1 MKQALRYLLGGLGI
15 YCCSLSMI
23 LPATYAQTAF
33 VQNDTPGRE
42 ETLSAQRNKAA
53 KLDLK
58 TALEQIYQR
67 HRLKFIYNEAQ
78 VKDIKV
84 SSQLLQLES
93 ARLISS
99 LEQILAPHHLK
110 LSKMGDLQYLI
121 IPAAS
126 PGHANVIEKTGRAEI
141 KVNGTVRDGIG
152 NPLPGVTVRVIKAE
166 KGTITDERGRFTID
180 VDPLG
185 SLEFSFIGYKRQ
197 EVSVRNR
204 VDMEVVME
212 AEEGGLNEVVVV
224 GFGKQRKVSLI
235 GAQSGIKVEEL
246 KQPVRN
252 LSTLLA
258 GRLAGIVGVQRS
270 GEPGYD
276 DAQIWI
282 RGISTFTNS
291 RPLVL
296 VDGVERPFANVDPQ
310 DIESFNILKDASAT
324 AVYGV
329 RGANGV
335 ILITTKRGKSQ
346 KTQINV
352 DLNTGVTEFTR
363 LPEYADGVTYMQMAN
378 EAITTRGGTPQYSEE
393 TIQKTAS
400 GEDPYLY
407 PNVNWIKEIFNKF
420 GTNRRANMNIQGGS
434 EAANYYVSASYFD
447 EVGLFKRDQLAK
459 YNSAIKFT
467 RYNFTTNLNL
477 KVTSS
482 TKLEFGVQGYIGNG
496 NYPGTGTGTIF
507 GSALSTPPTVF
518 PVRYPDGKIPALQD
532 GSSVNNPYD
541 QLTQTG
547 FATEFRN
554 QIFSNIRLRQDLDF
568 LIKGLSFTTMFSFDT
583 YNQHNLRRTKS
594 VDTWLATGRDSAG
607 QLQYRQTRIGAN
619 YLGFSRSNGGNR
631 QFYTETA
638 LSYDNAFGKHR
649 VGGLLLYNQSDKV
662 DAFQDDF
669 IASIPR
675 RQRGLAG
682 RGTYSF
688 DDRYLFEANFGY
700 NGSETFSPNRRY
712 GFFPSV
718 GLGWIASSEKFMKPT
733 ENVIQF
739 LKFRFSYGLV
749 GNGEIE
755 GRRFAYIATVAS
767 TNGYAY
773 GNERQ
778 NNYSNGYDIGE
789 YASDVTWET
798 ARKTNLGV
806 ELTTLKDRLN
816 IQVDFFKEK
825 RNNIF
830 LRRSSIPAM
839 LGLRSNPYGNLG
851 RTENKGIDASLDFNM
866 KVGELMIGLKGN
878 FTYNKNKVI
887 EDDLPPWAYPY
898 LERKGRKIS
907 QRFAYIAEGLFR
919 DSMDIQRSA
928 KQTGDVR
935 PGDIKFKDING
946 DGVINS
952 YDQYPVGY
960 GDVPEIVYGFGLNL
974 AYKNVAVGLFFQ
986 GVANVD
992 TYAYGEGFVP
1002 FEQGGNRGNLMSV
1015 ITDRWTPENPNP
1027 NAFYP
1032 RLSFGVVND
1041 NYKESTWWVKNSSY
1055 LRLKNLEISYTLP
1068 PKWLSRV
1075 GVQRARIYL
1084 LGYNVLT
1091 ISSFKLW
1098 DVELDQG
1105 RGTQYPQLTSYN
1117 LGVSLQF

>member
-1 MKQALRYLLGGLGI
+1 MKKALRYLLGGLGI
-15 YCCSLSMI
+15 YCSCLSI
-23 LPATYAQTAF
+23 IPPEANAQTAYA
-33 VQNDTPGRE
+33 QNDTPGRE
-42 ETLSAQRNKAA
+42 KALPAQRDKAA

-58 TALEQIYQR
+58 TALEQIYR
-67 HRLKFIYNEAQ
+67 KHRLKFIYNEAQ
-78 VKDIKV
+78 LKDIKV

-93 ARLISS
+93 SRLIARL
-99 LEQILAPHHLK
+99 EQTLAAHHLQ
-110 LSKMGDLQYLI
+110 LSKTHELQYLI
-121 IPAAS
+121 IPASAS
-126 PGHANVIEKTGRAEI
+126 GQPNVKEKTTRAEI
-141 KVNGTVRDGIG
+141 KVNGVVRDGIG

-197 EVSVRNR
+197 ELSVRNR
-204 VDMEVVME
+204 VDLEVVLE

-224 GFGKQRKVSLI
+224 GFGKQRKVSLV
-235 GAQSGIKVEEL
+235 GAQSGVKVEEL

-352 DLNTGVTEFTR
+352 DLNTGVTAFTR

-407 PNVNWIKEIFNKF
+407 PNVNWIREIFNRF

-434 EAANYYVSASYFD
+434 DAASFYVSASYFD
-447 EVGLFKRDQLAK
+447 EVGLFKRDELAR

-477 KVTSS
+477 KVTAS
-482 TKLEFGVQGYIGNG
+482 TRLEFGVQGYIGNG
-496 NYPGTGTGTIF
+496 NYPGTSTAGIF

-541 QLTQTG
+541 QLTQSG

-554 QIFSNIRLRQDLDF
+554 QIFSNARVRQDLGF
-568 LIKGLSFTTMFSFDT
+568 LLKGLSFTTMFSFDT

-594 VDTWLATGRDSAG
+594 VDTWLATGRNSEG
-607 QLQYRQTRIGAN
+607 ELEYRQTRIGTN
-619 YLGFSRSNGGNR
+619 YLNFSRGNGGNR

-638 LSYDNAFGKHR
+638 LNYENVFGKHR

-712 GFFPSV
+712 GFFPSA
-718 GLGWIASSEKFMKPT
+718 GLGWIASSEKFMQPAAG
-733 ENVIQF
+733 VIQF

-755 GRRFAYIATVAS
+755 GRRFAYIATVAG

-778 NNYSNGYDIGE
+778 NNYGDGYDIGE

-816 IQVDFFKEK
+816 IQVDFFHEK
-825 RNNIF
+825 RDNIF

-851 RTENKGIDASLDFNM
+851 KTENKGIDASLDFNM
-866 KVGELMIGLKGN
+866 KVGALMVGLKGN
-878 FTYNKNKVI
+878 FTFNKNKVI

-907 QRFAYIAEGLFR
+907 QRFAYIAEGLFQ
-919 DSMDIQRSA
+919 DSLEILRSP

-960 GDVPEIVYGFGLNL
+960 GAVPEIVYGFGLNL
-974 AYKNVAVGLFFQ
+974 AYRNVALGLFFQ

-992 TYAYGEGFVP
+992 TYTYGEGFIP

-1015 ITDRWTPENPNP
+1015 ITDRWTPENPES
-1027 NAFYP
+1027 ACF
-1032 RLSFGVVND
+1032 LSPPVFWCG
-1041 NYKESTWWVKNSSY
+1041 KRRTTRKAPGGSRIPATCASRTWN
-1055 LRLKNLEISYTLP
+1055 
-1068 PKWLSRV
+1068 
-1075 GVQRARIYL
+1075 
-1084 LGYNVLT
+1084 
-1091 ISSFKLW
+1091 
-1098 DVELDQG
+1098 
-1105 RGTQYPQLTSYN
+1105 
-1117 LGVSLQF
+1117 

>member
-1 MKQALRYLLGGLGI
+1 MLQPALHAQA
-15 YCCSLSMI
+15 
-23 LPATYAQTAF
+23 AF
-33 VQNDTPGRE
+33 VQSNALSRE
-42 ETLSAQRNKAA
+42 EAPRLQTGKAA
-53 KLDLK
+53 RLDLK
-58 TALEQIYQR
+58 SALEQVYQK
-67 HRLKFIYNEAQ
+67 HRLKFIYNDLQ

-84 SSQLLQLES
+84 SSQLPQLEIS
-93 ARLISS
+93 RLIAS
-99 LEQILAPHHLK
+99 LEQTLGAHNLK
-110 LSKMGDLQYLI
+110 LSKMGDSQYLI

-126 PGHANVIEKTGRAEI
+126 SGNAEVIDRTARADIRVTGVV
-141 KVNGTVRDGIG
+141 KDGIG
-152 NPLPGVTVRVIKAE
+152 NPLPGVTVRVIKTD
-166 KGTITDERGRFTID
+166 KGTITDERGRFTIEA
-180 VDPLG
+180 DPMG
-185 SLEFSFIGYKRQ
+185 ALEFSFVGYKRQ

-204 VDMEVVME
+204 VDMEVTLE

-235 GAQSGIKVEEL
+235 GAQSGVKVEEL

-296 VDGVERPFANVDPQ
+296 VDGVERPFSNIDPQ

-335 ILITTKRGKSQ
+335 ILITTKRGKAQ
-346 KTQINV
+346 KPQINF
-352 DLNTGVTEFTR
+352 DFNTGVTKFTR

-407 PNVNWIKEIFNKF
+407 PNVNWIKEIFNRF

-434 EAANYYVSASYFD
+434 ENANYYVSASYFD
-447 EVGLFKRDQLAK
+447 EVGLFKRDQLAR

-477 KVTSS
+477 KITSS

-496 NYPGTGTGTIF
+496 NYPGTGTNTIF

-541 QLTQTG
+541 QLTQSG

-554 QIFSNIRLRQDLDF
+554 QIFSNIRVRQDLGF
-568 LIKGLSFTTMFSFDT
+568 LLKGLSFTSMFSFDT

-638 LSYDNAFGKHR
+638 LSYDNNFGKHR

-700 NGSETFSPNRRY
+700 NGSETFSPHRRY

-718 GLGWIASSEKFMKPT
+718 GLGWIASSERFMKPAAS
-733 ENVIQF
+733 VIQF

-806 ELTTLKDRLN
+806 EITTLKDRLN
-816 IQVDFFKEK
+816 LQVDFFRE
-825 RNNIF
+825 RRDNIF

-851 RTENKGIDASLDFNM
+851 KTENKGIDASLDFNM
-866 KVGELMIGLKGN
+866 KIGELLVALKGN
-878 FTYNKNKVI
+878 FTFNRNKVI

-907 QRFAYIAEGLFR
+907 QRFAYIAEGLFS
-919 DSMDIQRSA
+919 DSLEIARSA
-928 KQTGDVR
+928 RQTGDVR
-935 PGDIKFKDING
+935 PGDIKYKDING
-946 DGVINS
+946 DGIINS

-960 GDVPEIVYGFGLNL
+960 GAVPEIVYGFGVNL
-974 AYKNVAVGLFFQ
+974 AYKNIALGLFFQ
-986 GVANVD
+986 GVTNVD
-992 TYAYGEGFVP
+992 TYVYGEGFIP

-1055 LRLKNLEISYTLP
+1055 LRLKNLELSYTLP
-1068 PKWLSRV
+1068 QTWLSRL
-1075 GVQRARIYL
+1075 GVERSRIYL

-1091 ISSFKLW
+1091 FSSFKLW

-1105 RGTQYPQLTSYN
+1105 RGTQYPQLASYN
-1117 LGVSLQF
+1117 LGVTLQF